1 MMDSFFVAC
10 QLPLTMLV
18 DGLKELESCA
28 FEFGG
33 KLLVGEEA
41 IEECECAR

>member
-18 DGLKELESCA
+18 DGLEELESCA

-33 KLLVGEEA
+33 
-41 IEECECAR
+41 